1 LLFLVTTISIAVT
14 DYQPMHRKI
23 ILAYLLILSSLVGFS
38 QQAYRIKADIFTKTR
53 LVDSTFQISKGTL
66 FYDKNIKKIIF
77 DFSFPQKEKV
87 VLFDTI
93 MYSFRADTLYAK
105 SLNLLIPDQ
114 SLFHFILMGNMA
126 NFGLDQ
132 AHFEMKGVEKKGD
145 MVITTWLPPEFLRQ
159 TISKV
164 LMATKNKLLYSVTML
179 DSKGTVVSRQILKNY
194 KLIQG
199 IDIPTEILIAT
210 YLANNQGN
218 IYQIITMNNV
228 ILNETKNNEKYNYKL

>member
-218 IYQIITMNNV
+218 IYQIT
-228 ILNETKNNEKYNYKL
+228 L

>member
-1 LLFLVTTISIAVT
+1 
-14 DYQPMHRKI
+14 MCRKI
-23 ILAYLLILSSLVGFS
+23 VFVCLIVLLPFAGFS

-53 LVDSTFQISKGTL
+53 LIDSTFQISKGTL
-66 FYDKNIKKIIF
+66 FYDKNVKKIIF

-164 LMATKNKLLYSVTML
+164 LMTTKNKLLYSVTMF
-179 DSKGTVVSRQILKNY
+179 DSKGNVVSRQILKNY

-210 YLANNQGN
+210 YLSNNQGN

-228 ILNETKNNEKYNYKL
+228 ILNDTKNNEKYNYKL